1 MSEIRQHLKTILISF
16 YSILKVIFRNWHIR
30 KVLNFSNFLKLCF
43 LYSVFLIW
51 IILFEI
57 DYSKHFWTNLVKG
70 NFSERKFSLY
80 SVHDRIGEG
89 ILYDRIVIIADKLG
103 YDYTGIKFSE
113 SLSHFWLTSHFYK
126 VSTITKKFL

>member
-57 DYSKHFWTNLVKG
+57 DSQAERHAEIARVRATLPSDMTVNATSIEHGTVVSHTEHSLLSSMCLVSIKVPLHEAQKIVDAMINSRSKQ
-70 NFSERKFSLY
+70 E
-80 SVHDRIGEG
+80 
-89 ILYDRIVIIADKLG
+89 
-103 YDYTGIKFSE
+103 
-113 SLSHFWLTSHFYK
+113 
-126 VSTITKKFL
+126 